1 MFSRYPYKPLN
12 PYKVARLAQTWLAI
26 FVFYLIEISP
36 LGITRNRLLF
46 FLASMIVL
54 NLLLLPIIIRAH
66 SWRVRGN
73 AHHETGVR

>member
-1 MFSRYPYKPLN
+1 MFSRYPHKTLN
-12 PYKVARLAQTWLAI
+12 PYKVARLALAWLAI
-26 FVFYLIEISP
+26 FVFYLVEIWQ

-46 FLASMIVL
+46 FLASIIVL

-73 AHHETGVR
+73 AHHETEVR